1 MYAKEVPDFPL
12 LSHSLQVLEIQS
24 FKHLL
29 EQEGENFIQQRYTN
43 IERSVSD
50 TGERR
55 IQYLAGRWAA
65 KGAIASIL
73 GQDNMRLGSAHAA
86 RFPSRNAPRSHF
98 WLDIEILR
106 LPTGQPSIALFSHC
120 REIATRLG
128 IKRWF
133 LSISHTSTYA
143 VASVAVGK

>member
-1 MYAKEVPDFPL
+1 MYAKKAPDFPL
-12 LSHSLQVLEIQS
+12 LNHSLQVLEIQS
-24 FKHLL
+24 FKHFL

-55 IQYLAGRWAA
+55 IQYLAGRWAT

-73 GQDNMRLGSAHAA
+73 GQDNMRLHC
-86 RFPSRNAPRSHF
+86 

-106 LPTGQPSIALFSHC
+106 LPTGQPSVALFSQC

>member
-1 MYAKEVPDFPL
+1 MYAKKAPDFPL
-12 LSHSLQVLEIQS
+12 LNHSLQVLEIQS
-24 FKHLL
+24 FKHFL
-29 EQEGENFIQQRYTN
+29 EQEGENFIQQRYTD

-73 GQDNMRLGSAHAA
+73 GQDNMRLHC
-86 RFPSRNAPRSHF
+86 
-98 WLDIEILR
+98 WLEIEILR
-106 LPTGQPSIALFSHC
+106 LPTGQPSVALFSQC

>member
-1 MYAKEVPDFPL
+1 MYAKKAPDFPL
-12 LSHSLQVLEIQS
+12 LNHSLQVLEIQS
-24 FKHLL
+24 FKHFL

-55 IQYLAGRWAA
+55 IQYLAGRWAT

-86 RFPSRNAPRSHF
+86 RSHC
-98 WLDIEILR
+98 WLEIEILR
-106 LPTGQPSIALFSHC
+106 LPTGQPSVALFSQC